1 VGDNA
6 DRLLLRLDEVGLSLA
21 VSDTPGV
28 LLLKGPKELK
38 TPDILEQLK
47 ACKPELIRRLTQ
59 GKPVAVPDPKPLP
72 VTAEIEAAC
81 HTCRAMVCFPAASGG
96 VFCER
101 TNCPHPRL
109 GTVPQAS
116 GTAVYKKW

>member
-1 VGDNA
+1 MGDTA

-28 LLLKGPKELK
+28 LLLKGPKSAK

-47 ACKPELIRRLTQ
+47 ACKPELLRRLSE
-59 GKPVAVPDPKPLP
+59 GKPIAVPVPKPLP

-81 HTCRAMVCFPAASGG
+81 ERCRATIYFPAASDG
-96 VFCER
+96 VFCDR
-101 TNCPHPRL
+101 LDCPHPRL
-109 GTVPQAS
+109 GPVPQAE
-116 GTAVYKKW
+116 ARAAWRR